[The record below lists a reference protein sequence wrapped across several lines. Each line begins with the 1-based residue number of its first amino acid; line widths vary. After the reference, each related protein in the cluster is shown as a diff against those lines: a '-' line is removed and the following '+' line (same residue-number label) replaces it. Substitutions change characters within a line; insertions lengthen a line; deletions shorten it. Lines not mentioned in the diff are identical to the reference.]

1 MIEDLEPRIA
11 APILDA
17 IGMAQISTNDID
29 LVVLMGAGTRV
40 PKVKE
45 ILKTI
50 LKDKV
55 ILKTFKYFLNSRL
68 KNDKCCRK
76 SAIS

>member
-17 IGMAQISTNDID
+17 IAMSQLKVEDLD

-40 PKVKE
+40 PKVKD

-55 ILKTFKYFLNSRL
+55 GPSSFF
-68 KNDKCCRK
+68 
-76 SAIS
+76 